1 MVMEQPPILP
11 DDHADAALDGWE
23 PFESRRQP
31 AQWNRW
37 DMAGAVIAVVG
48 ALAAVWFVPL

>member
-1 MVMEQPPILP
+1 MEPAPILP

-23 PFESRRQP
+23 AFESRRQP

-37 DMAGAVIAVVG
+37 DVVG
-48 ALAAVWFVPL
+48 AFVSVAVAVVMAGVL

>member
-1 MVMEQPPILP
+1 MEQPPILP
-11 DDHADAALDGWE
+11 DHHADAALDGWE

-31 AQWNRW
+31 AEWNRW
-37 DMAGAVIAVVG
+37 DMAGAVVAVVG